1 MLWVI
6 TTAIPCIIPIK
17 YEYIFYLQLLDG
29 VNNTNYNYTLFT
41 LERNQLMLLKRIIVW
56 RTVGCERGKT
66 SYYINVTVMCSALTL
81 NWYADIYICTV
92 SCSRGS
98 MCKQTFNNALNSLD
112 LRVYR
117 RILIW
122 PLIWRF
128 TITLEFGKTNKVWI
142 Y

>member
-1 MLWVI
+1 MCCESIQLQYRVSFQSSRV
-6 TTAIPCIIPIK
+6 
-17 YEYIFYLQLLDG
+17 YEYIFYLQLLDS

-41 LERNQLMLLKRIIVW
+41 LERNQLMLLKRVIVW

-66 SYYINVTVMCSALTL
+66 SYYIKVTVMCSALTL

-98 MCKQTFNNALNSLD
+98 MCKQTFNNALYSLD

-122 PLIWRF
+122 PL
-128 TITLEFGKTNKVWI
+128 KI
-142 Y
+142 YHYSRI